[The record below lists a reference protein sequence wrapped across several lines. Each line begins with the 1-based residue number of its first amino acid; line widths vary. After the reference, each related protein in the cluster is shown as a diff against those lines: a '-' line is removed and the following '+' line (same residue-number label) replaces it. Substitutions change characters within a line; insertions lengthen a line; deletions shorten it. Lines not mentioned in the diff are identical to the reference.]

1 MKESTGNL
9 WDAKPEF
16 IKCITTN
23 GVVKKNGELVMGA
36 GVALQAKERYPQ
48 LPSLLG
54 SYVKRSGNMVYY
66 FKDLNIASFPTKNNW
81 KDKSDI
87 QLIIKSCIQLNM
99 LLESL
104 NEDNFNHFSCYAV
117 LSRPGCGKGG
127 LDWEKEVKPVI
138 SKILSDRVWVI
149 TI

>member
-1 MKESTGNL
+1 MKELTGNL
-9 WDAKPEF
+9 WDARPEF

-54 SYVKRSGNMVYY
+54 SYVKTSGNIVYY
-66 FKDLNIASFPTKNNW
+66 FEKLNIASFPTKNDW

-87 QLIIKSCIQLNM
+87 RLIVGSCVQLSAM
-99 LLESL
+99 LK
-104 NEDNFNHFSCYAV
+104 NFDKYAV
-117 LSRPGCGKGG
+117 LPRPGCSNGG
-127 LDWEKEVKPVI
+127 LDWEKEVKPYI
-138 SKILSDRVWVI
+138 SGVLSDRVWVI